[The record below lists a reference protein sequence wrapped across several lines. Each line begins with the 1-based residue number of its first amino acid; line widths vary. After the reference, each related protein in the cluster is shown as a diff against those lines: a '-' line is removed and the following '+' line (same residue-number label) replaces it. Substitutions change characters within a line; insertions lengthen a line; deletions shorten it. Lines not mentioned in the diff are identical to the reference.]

1 MANTYTY
8 HGPGERWVEG
18 QPTAEDRLNVARENA
33 DHLHEAL
40 NTIMDTDLA
49 DGVLLPLGGI
59 DLNGTNL
66 IFDADGDSK
75 LYAAADDV
83 VALNLNNAEAFRW
96 LVGGMQVPDD
106 TWIGLGVSAG
116 RITFDATATPDT
128 ITVSDASLVANGI
141 VNIATAT
148 NWQLGAVAFTG
159 SMANLNTLRDDSMA
173 DALHRHSELSASD
186 GTPNP
191 AVYVDTDGQVLI
203 GTVTKSAFAAGPS
216 LLVAQGTNDD
226 NALTFQAS
234 EVAHPFTGDAD
245 ATTWGDFRKA
255 EDTSGGLQ
263 IRGYKDSAGIAGYAL
278 SLIGYLGEAADDTKS
293 TAGYGIINANVAVT
307 NGGAGG
313 QAVAANGNLFSVRN
327 YNTTAWILDAGGDTW
342 QTGGI
347 TTGAAL
353 SCINDTTNANMTVG
367 LTINQGAADDEI
379 LALKS
384 SDVAHG
390 RTTFAE
396 TDTYAYFRKG
406 NPTGGGLEIQGI
418 SDADTPTGNASLYLK
433 GFTADAA
440 LDTTKSTI
448 AFAAVA
454 ISTGV
459 TDGGTGCTAP
469 GADQNLVVIQA
480 YDTTRFIF
488 DAEGSGHADV
498 EWTTFD
504 AHDDLALV
512 RDIEREMIPGQFG
525 ESLTYNR
532 DALERVGI
540 IGKGSWHEENG
551 KQHAMINFTKL
562 QMLHHGAIDQI
573 GSRVE
578 SAEERIGHL
587 EDAVAARELEIAE
600 LRQQLNERN

>member
-191 AVYVDTDGQVLI
+191 AVQVDAAGNVAI
-203 GTVTKSAFAAGPS
+203 GTAMPWHTNHLSIGGDLGTGTEVAQGFYNTSAAATGNRIDINYYFKSTNWTQDHAAQFSVVSTSTEWGDGYFAWSSNNQTGALSLTERMRLTGAGWLGIGTASPNGGLHVTTKSIIGADGTAASAFAAGPS

-226 NALTFQAS
+226 NAI
-234 EVAHPFTGDAD
+234 E
-245 ATTWGDFRKA
+245 
-255 EDTSGGLQ
+255 LQ
-263 IRGYKDSAGIAGYAL
+263 
-278 SLIGYLGEAADDTKS
+278 
-293 TAGYGIINANVAVT
+293 
-307 NGGAGG
+307 
-313 QAVAANGNLFSVRN
+313 
-327 YNTTAWILDAGGDTW
+327 
-342 QTGGI
+342 
-347 TTGAAL
+347 
-353 SCINDTTNANMTVG
+353 
-367 LTINQGAADDEI
+367 
-379 LALKS
+379 S

-390 RTTFAE
+390 MTDIATTSAWGVQKKL
-396 TDTYAYFRKG
+396 DA
-406 NPTGGGLEIQGI
+406 TGGGVNFWGLTEVTKAFQCLHLYQG
-418 SDADTPTGNASLYLK
+418 
-433 GFTADAA
+433 
-440 LDTTKSTI
+440 
-448 AFAAVA
+448 
-454 ISTGV
+454 
-459 TDGGTGCTAP
+459 
-469 GADQNLVVIQA
+469 
-480 YDTTRFIF
+480 TR
-488 DAEGSGHADV
+488 
-498 EWTTFD
+498 
-504 AHDDLALV
+504 
-512 RDIEREMIPGQFG
+512 
-525 ESLTYNR
+525 
-532 DALERVGI
+532 
-540 IGKGSWHEENG
+540 
-551 KQHAMINFTKL
+551 
-562 QMLHHGAIDQI
+562 
-573 GSRVE
+573 
-578 SAEERIGHL
+578 
-587 EDAVAARELEIAE
+587 
-600 LRQQLNERN
+600 